1 MVDVT
6 CDTNDL
12 IQMVEFI
19 CDTNDPMVDTEET
32 KYIVDDSLTSHEME
46 SYNELINISFIQDE
60 SQEEARSTTKNNIS
74 ETKLEFYFNVTK

>member
-1 MVDVT
+1 
-6 CDTNDL
+6 
-12 IQMVEFI
+12 
-19 CDTNDPMVDTEET
+19 MVDTYT
-32 KYIVDDSLTSHEME
+32 SNDMIDDSLVSHEME

>member
-6 CDTNDL
+6 CETNDL

-19 CDTNDPMVDTEET
+19 CDTNDPMVDTE
-32 KYIVDDSLTSHEME
+32 IE
-46 SYNELINISFIQDE
+46 SYNILLINISFIQDE